1 LFPDLTGVQSSG
13 KEIWIMT
20 MLYRTI
26 LFLVLAG
33 YGLYYN
39 TAFNVVPPSS
49 DAQVRSQ
56 AGHHQAGS
64 HQEGSK

>member
-1 LFPDLTGVQSSG
+1 
-13 KEIWIMT
+13 MT

>member
-1 LFPDLTGVQSSG
+1 
-13 KEIWIMT
+13 MT

-33 YGLYYN
+33 YGWYYN

-49 DAQVRSQ
+49 DAQMRSQ
-56 AGHHQAGS
+56 AGNHQAGARR
-64 HQEGSK
+64 EGGK